1 MLCFYCDYKIDD
13 WVRLRSH
20 IERKHPEHGEKKHF
34 CEECGKG
41 FLFDHMMRDHKRKAH
56 PKNDQG
62 SDFMFKIF
70 SQSSQISSH
79 KKFNDFKT
87 SIFEV

>member
-62 SDFMFKIF
+62 SDFIFKFF
-70 SQSSQISSH
+70 SQFFQISSH
-79 KKFNDFKT
+79 ERN
-87 SIFEV
+87 